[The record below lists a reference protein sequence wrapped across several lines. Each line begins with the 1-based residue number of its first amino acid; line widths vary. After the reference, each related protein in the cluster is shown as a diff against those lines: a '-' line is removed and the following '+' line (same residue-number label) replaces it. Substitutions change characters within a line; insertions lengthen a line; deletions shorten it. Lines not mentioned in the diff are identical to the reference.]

1 MKRRARVIAASLA
14 PVKRFGLLALVFVFA
29 LQAYFVQTHIH
40 AQITAP
46 LFKMAA
52 AEAPGAPLPS
62 DPLDPATCKL
72 CREIVHAGAAI
83 TPAAPSLL
91 LLLDWV
97 ATSIPVSQTPA
108 TAIPPESG
116 WQSRAPP
123 TH

>member
-1 MKRRARVIAASLA
+1 MAAYRASARSPLQ
-14 PVKRFGLLALVFVFA
+14 RLGLLALVFAFA

-40 AQITAP
+40 AQLTQP
-46 LFKMAA
+46 LVKIVAM
-52 AEAPGAPLPS
+52 EGPGSTLPS

-72 CREIVHAGAAI
+72 CREIVTTGAAV
-83 TPAAPSLL
+83 TPAVPALL

-97 ATSIPVSQTPA
+97 ATSIPVVQLHG

-123 TH
+123 AH

>member
-1 MKRRARVIAASLA
+1 MQ
-14 PVKRFGLLALVFVFA
+14 PVKRLALLALVLAFT

-40 AQITAP
+40 TQLIAP
-46 LFKMAA
+46 LLTVTASDGAA
-52 AEAPGAPLPS
+52 LPT
-62 DPLDPATCKL
+62 DPLDPDTCKL
-72 CREIVHAGAAI
+72 CREIVSFGTVV
-83 TPAAPSLL
+83 TPAAPALL

-97 ATSIPVSQTPA
+97 ATSIPVSQLPA

>member
-1 MKRRARVIAASLA
+1 MAASLA
-14 PVKRFGLLALVFVFA
+14 SARRPLLQRLGLLALVFAFA

-40 AQITAP
+40 QQLTQP
-46 LFKMAA
+46 LVKIVSMD
-52 AEAPGAPLPS
+52 GAGSTLPS

-72 CREIVHAGAAI
+72 CREIVTTGVAV
-83 TPAAPSLL
+83 TPAAPALL

-97 ATSIPVSQTPA
+97 ATSIPVAQLPA

-123 TH
+123 QA

>member
-1 MKRRARVIAASLA
+1 MQ
-14 PVKRFGLLALVFVFA
+14 PVKRLALLALVLAFT

-40 AQITAP
+40 PQLVAP
-46 LFKMAA
+46 LMTVMASDS
-52 AEAPGAPLPS
+52 APLPA

-72 CREIVHAGAAI
+72 CREIVSFGNAV
-83 TPAAPSLL
+83 TPAAPALL
-91 LLLDWV
+91 LLLDWM
-97 ATSIPVSQTPA
+97 AASIPVAQLPA